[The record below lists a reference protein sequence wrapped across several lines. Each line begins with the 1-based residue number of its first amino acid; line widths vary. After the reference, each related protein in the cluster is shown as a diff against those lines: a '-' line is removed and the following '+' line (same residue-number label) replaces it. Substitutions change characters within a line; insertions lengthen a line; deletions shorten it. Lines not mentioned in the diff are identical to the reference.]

1 MSILLYPIKY
11 NLLTITVLFSVFIS
25 ASVSAQHADIWLVL
39 NANQTAVSATN
50 LETLSQVKLDF
61 ESRKFLFTGDFSD
74 VGQGPNGTDDPGF
87 QAEVSTFNSGV
98 ILNFRAVGSLR
109 FWDGGHWVNTLVDQE
124 RVQIEDALSN
134 MTTIDSSGVSNAE
147 GAIDQIASDGSVHQH
162 VDFSI
167 DNTLGSGTVAPGAYM
182 IELEFYSTNG
192 VGGPIVHTVSES
204 VLIVHN
210 YQLSS
215 SEFDA
220 VILQLTEPEGVSV
233 PIPGVVLLLFA
244 VLLAI
249 IGGKARSFNTHRKEI
264 F

>member
-11 NLLTITVLFSVFIS
+11 SLLAVTALLSVLIS

-50 LETLSQVKLDF
+50 LATMSQVKLDF
-61 ESRKFLFTGDFSD
+61 ASHKFLFTGDFSD

-87 QAEVSTFNSGV
+87 QAEPGTFNSGV
-98 ILNFRAVGSLR
+98 ILNFRAVGSLQ
-109 FWDGGHWVNTLVDQE
+109 FWDGSNWVNTLVDQE
-124 RVQIEDALSN
+124 RIQIEDALSN
-134 MTTIDSSGVSNAE
+134 ITTIDSSGVSNAE

-167 DNTLGSGTVAPGAYM
+167 DNTLGGGTVAPGAYM
-182 IELEFYSTNG
+182 IELEFYSTSG
-192 VGGPIVHTVSES
+192 VGGPIIHTLSES
-204 VLIVHN
+204 VLIAHN

-220 VILQLTEPEGVSV
+220 AILQLTEPEGVSV
-233 PIPGVVLLLFA
+233 PIPGVLLFFFA
-244 VLLAI
+244 GLLAI
-249 IGGKARSFNTHRKEI
+249 IAGKARSSNTRVKEI